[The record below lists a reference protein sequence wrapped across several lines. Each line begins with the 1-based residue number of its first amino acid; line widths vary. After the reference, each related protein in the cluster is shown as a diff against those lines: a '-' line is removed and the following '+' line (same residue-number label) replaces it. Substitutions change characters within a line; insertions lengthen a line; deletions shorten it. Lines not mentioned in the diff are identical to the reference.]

1 MLNTSNRY
9 FLNAPESS
17 IENGDRSTIQDHLR
31 NYNVLETFKE
41 LRLKNLC
48 FRKRKIDSEDESEE
62 EDQLHIVYNTR
73 PPPIRIVIF
82 TAPFIVVPFCV

>member
-17 IENGDRSTIQDHLR
+17 IENADRSTIQDHLR

-41 LRLKNLC
+41 LRLKNLR
-48 FRKRKIDSEDESEE
+48 FLKRKIDSEDESEE

-73 PPPIRIVIF
+73 PPPRKIQHV
-82 TAPFIVVPFCV
+82 